1 VFSRVS
7 RLPFERRGDTAS
19 DSERT
24 ETTLTSREHARRLM
38 LILLSSQGGPESTA
52 GPSGGETG
60 ERDDDRQAGDGRD
73 DSPEAD
79 ERRTTALVEAL
90 MLT

>member
-1 VFSRVS
+1 
-7 RLPFERRGDTAS
+7 
-19 DSERT
+19 
-24 ETTLTSREHARRLM
+24 M
-38 LILLSSQGGPESTA
+38 LILLSSQGGPESNA